1 MSAEFQLSDDKIQFP
16 NSLLT
21 SFRPISP
28 QYTLWTRTELGPS
41 VRRNH
46 VLKKPYSR
54 ILTFG
59 IFGRD
64 FSRDSPYPSRAE
76 ILQSNNI
83 TKTLLLILFVL
94 VMLNK
99 NKIF

>member
-1 MSAEFQLSDDKIQFP
+1 MSDDKIQFP
-16 NSLLT
+16 SSVLSSL
-21 SFRPISP
+21 RPISP
-28 QYTLWTRTELGPS
+28 QYTLWTRTELGRS
-41 VRRNH
+41 VWRNH
-46 VLKKPYSR
+46 VLIKPYSK

-76 ILQSNNI
+76 TVQSNNI
-83 TKTLLLILFVL
+83 TKTLLFILCVI
-94 VMLNK
+94 VMFNK